1 MPSFAQT
8 LPVVLL
14 VAASAFAAPAY
25 IPGES
30 DVLSNKADP
39 QNPTEALSAF
49 KRNKIACSND
59 MYSDKCDMEL
69 VRRHNILEL
78 ALSKRHSVS
87 KAIAPVESDDAHA
100 EHVGKNATPAS
111 ASPSAAH
118 VSGSGCSPNF
128 EGAGLR
134 VVDSFSSLEFGP
146 SAANAL
152 APVISSSFRGP
163 NVVDWH
169 FEQTGQLDG
178 VYIIKD
184 IDNNNLAAYALADRN
199 IILDTVSDSDNAP
212 DQIWTVRCDTCSTGI
227 SGIDG
232 KVASQCIIRS
242 PARNGGCV
250 AVGPNPD
257 SLAHVTNSRACTK
270 FDFFTN

>member
-1 MPSFAQT
+1 MPSLAQT

-14 VAASAFAAPAY
+14 VVASAFAAPAY
-25 IPGES
+25 VPGE
-30 DVLSNKADP
+30 SNKADP
-39 QNPTEALSAF
+39 QNPTEALSAL

-100 EHVGKNATPAS
+100 EHVGKNATLAS

-118 VSGSGCSPNF
+118 ASGSSCSPDF

-134 VVDSFSSLEFGP
+134 VVDSFSTLEFGP

-169 FEQTGQLDG
+169 FEQTVVGS
-178 VYIIKD
+178 YIIKD
-184 IDNNNLAAYALADRN
+184 VDNNNLAAYALADRN
-199 IILDTVSDSDNAP
+199 IILDTVSDSGNAP
-212 DQIWTVRCDTCSTGI
+212 EQIWTVRCDTCSTGI

-242 PARNGGCV
+242 PARNGCV

-257 SLAHVTNSRACTK
+257 SPAHVTNSRACTK